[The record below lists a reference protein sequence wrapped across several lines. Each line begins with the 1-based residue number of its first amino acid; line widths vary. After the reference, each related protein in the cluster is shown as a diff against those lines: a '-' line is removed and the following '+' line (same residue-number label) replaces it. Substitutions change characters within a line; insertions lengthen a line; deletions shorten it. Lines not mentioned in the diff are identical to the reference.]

1 MVSLSSL
8 FCAITGCSTPAGGN
22 ADSLR
27 AALSK
32 DNIGI
37 ISASCCDASA
47 PAKDEALKANVSA
60 AMKAT
65 GDKRA
70 VAVETITTA
79 QKYLRGTDFHVG
91 AGEKQLVESVMS
103 LFQSSGMAIFPLLIV
118 DGKLASYGGV
128 PSVEQIKGKLLA
140 HVQPA
145 GA

>member
-47 PAKDEALKANVSA
+47 PAKDEALKANVAS
-60 AMKAT
+60 AMKAA
-65 GDKRA
+65 GDTRT
-70 VAVETITTA
+70 VAIETITTA
-79 QKYLRGTDFHVG
+79 QKYLRSSEFQVGTS
-91 AGEKQLVESVMS
+91 EKVLVESVMA

-128 PSVEQIKGKLLA
+128 PTVDQIKAKLLA
-140 HVQPA
+140 QVQPA